1 MRMPSLNALH
11 AFEAA
16 ARHQSFVRAAAELH
30 VTQGAISRHVKLLEA
45 ELGTVLFRRQSRGV
59 ELTARGRVLLPELT
73 ASFERIARAAGR
85 VGEGGRELRV
95 ACPPTLGVRW
105 LMPRIPRFQETVPGT
120 RVATSLFCTHD
131 EFAQG
136 GFDIGII
143 DYEQNLR
150 SPANLESVLLRKEAL
165 TPICA
170 PALLKGNKP
179 LREPADLASHL
190 LLHPSHDRLDWRKW
204 LRHAGLSEALA
215 DGGQVFHTL
224 DLTASAAAGGLGVA
238 IADRNF
244 IADDLASG
252 RLVMPFDLVITEE
265 TGYFLFTEKGR
276 FAEPKIAR
284 FRDWL
289 FAEVAA
295 ENASSRQAR
304 PAKAGRG

>member
-16 ARHQSFVRAAAELH
+16 ARHQSFARAAAELH
-30 VTQGAISRHVKLLEA
+30 VTQGAVSRHVKLLEA

-105 LMPRIPRFQETVPGT
+105 LMPRVPRFQELMPAMRLTT
-120 RVATSLFCTHD
+120 TLFCSHE
-131 EFAQG
+131 EFARG
-136 GFDIGII
+136 GFDVGII
-143 DYEQNLR
+143 DYEQHLR
-150 SPANLESVLLRKEAL
+150 RPASLEAVLLREEAL
-165 TPICA
+165 TPVCA
-170 PALLKGNKP
+170 PSLLQGDRP
-179 LREPADLASHL
+179 LRRPADLARHV
-190 LLHPSHDRLDWRKW
+190 LLHPSEDRRDWQKW

-215 DGGQVFHTL
+215 DTGQVFHTL
-224 DLTASAAAGGLGVA
+224 DMTASAAAAGLGVA

-244 IADDLASG
+244 IGDDLASG
-252 RLVMPFDLVITEE
+252 RLVTPFDLVVTEE

-276 FAEPKIAR
+276 FAEPKIAA

-289 FAEVAA
+289 LAEAAA
-295 ENASSRQAR
+295 ER
-304 PAKAGRG
+304 RG

>member
-45 ELGTVLFRRQSRGV
+45 ELGAVLFRRQSRGV
-59 ELTARGRVLLPELT
+59 ELTAKGRALLPELT
-73 ASFERIARAAGR
+73 ASFERIARAARQIGDSD
-85 VGEGGRELRV
+85 RELRI

-105 LMPRIPRFQETVPGT
+105 LMPRIPRFQELMPTT
-120 RVATSLFCTHD
+120 RLTTTLFCTHE
-131 EFAQG
+131 EFARG

-143 DYEQNLR
+143 DYEQHLR
-150 SPANLESVLLRKEAL
+150 RPANLEGVLLREEAL

-170 PALLKGNKP
+170 PALLQGSEP
-179 LREPADLASHL
+179 LREPADLARHI
-190 LLHPSHDRLDWRKW
+190 LLHPSQDRRDWRKW
-204 LRHAGLSEALA
+204 LRHAGLPEALA

-224 DLTASAAAGGLGVA
+224 DMTAAAAAGGLGVA

-244 IADDLASG
+244 IGDDLATG
-252 RLVMPFDLVITEE
+252 RLVAPFDLVVTEE

-289 FAEVAA
+289 LAEVAA
-295 ENASSRQAR
+295 ENANQRPASR
-304 PAKAGRG
+304 AKAGRG